1 MIDEKETETMAAQNK
16 MATIAFRIETE
27 LKERLIE
34 EAKKDRRN
42 LSQYIQILI
51 VNHLDNSEAK
61 AKNQGETLR
70 SL

>member
-1 MIDEKETETMAAQNK
+1 MIDEKETEIMAAQNK

>member
-1 MIDEKETETMAAQNK
+1 MAAQNK

-61 AKNQGETLR
+61 AKTQGETLR